1 MHLKK
6 IKNKKYA
13 FSLVEL
19 IVVSSILIIIS
30 SSGMIYFTD
39 FIDDLAFNKMII
51 KVWDDFKDLDKKIDR
66 KEIFDYEL
74 YLSGWINYYISSENI
89 FDLKTSIKFNNLN
102 SWIWYLSFS
111 WSNSW
116 TGVIKYYSN
125 YKFKKEEIINWTW
138 TFTWSFDNPTNYK
151 IEWSFS
157 WEILNTM
164 YFNYF
169 EKNKYIKLLS
179 IHDGSNYLN
188 SIVIKNILW
197 KKTFWNNNSL
207 DKITLTF
214 EDNLWKTKTLEI
226 KK

>member
-51 KVWDDFKDLDKKIDR
+51 KVWDNFKDLDKKIDR

-157 WEILNTM
+157 WETLNTM